1 MAFTESEV
9 IALLAQVFA
18 SSNPNLEVGIGDDA
32 AVIRTSSRTV
42 ITTDMAVEGVH
53 FRLEWSSAFE
63 IGRKI
68 TAANLAD
75 VFSMGAKPTFLVVA
89 ISLTGNE
96 ELEWI
101 KHLANGIAFE
111 ANLVGAAVVG
121 GDLATGA
128 AVTSAITALGEF
140 GDFGEVMDP
149 ILRSGAQ
156 VGDQIYLSN
165 LTGWSRAGLAILEKG
180 LPIESDSAKR
190 AVAAFRAPT
199 LNYAYAANLAKA
211 TAMSDVSDSIVS
223 QAEQMA
229 AASNVK
235 FNLDFNL
242 FQAAADFSELRA
254 LSAELNVSV
263 SDLMLGG
270 GEDHVFM
277 ATGKD
282 LPGLLIGNV
291 SVGSGLSVSGNEKA
305 PDTWRHF
312 D

>member
-32 AVIRTSSRTV
+32 AVIRTSNRTV

-89 ISLTGNE
+89 VSLTGNE

-101 KHLANGIAFE
+101 KNLANGIAFE

-121 GDLATGA
+121 GDLAKGA
-128 AVTSAITALGEF
+128 AVTIAITALGE
-140 GDFGEVMDP
+140 VTDP

-156 VGDQIYLSN
+156 VGDQIYLSS

-190 AVAAFRAPT
+190 AVAAFRSPT
-199 LNYAYAANLAKA
+199 LNYAYAASLAKA
-211 TAMSDVSDSIVS
+211 TAMSDVSDSLIT

-229 AASNVK
+229 AASNVQ
-235 FNLDFNL
+235 FNLDLNL
-242 FQAAADFSELRA
+242 FQAAADFSELRT

-263 SDLMLGG
+263 SEFILGG
-270 GEDHVFM
+270 GEDHVFL

-291 SVGSGLSVSGNEKA
+291 SSGSGLNLSGNEKA

>member
-32 AVIRTSSRTV
+32 AVIRTSNRTV

-53 FRLEWSSAFE
+53 FRLEWSTAFE

-89 ISLTGNE
+89 VSLTGNE
-96 ELEWI
+96 DLEWI
-101 KHLANGIAFE
+101 KNLAKGIAFE
-111 ANLVGAAVVG
+111 ANLVGASVVG
-121 GDLATGA
+121 GDLAKGPG
-128 AVTSAITALGEF
+128 VTIAITALGE
-140 GDFGEVMDP
+140 VADP
-149 ILRSGAQ
+149 ILRSGAKI
-156 VGDQIYLSN
+156 GDQIYLSN
-165 LTGWSRAGLAILEKG
+165 LPGWSRAGLAILEKG
-180 LPIESDSAKR
+180 LTLESESAKR

-199 LNYAYAANLAKA
+199 LNYAYAANLANA
-211 TAMSDVSDSIVS
+211 TAMSDVSDSLTT

-229 AASNVK
+229 AASKVK

-242 FQAAADFSELRA
+242 FLAAADFAELRT
-254 LSAELNVSV
+254 LSHELNVSIA
-263 SDLMLGG
+263 DLILGG
-270 GEDHVFM
+270 GEDHVFL
-277 ATGKD
+277 ATGED
-282 LPGLLIGNV
+282 LPGLLIGQVSEGTGLNV
-291 SVGSGLSVSGNEKA
+291 LGNEKA

>member
-18 SSNPNLEVGIGDDA
+18 SGNTNLEVGIGDDA
-32 AVIRTSSRTV
+32 AVVRTSTRTV

-89 ISLTGNE
+89 VSLTGHE
-96 ELEWI
+96 DLEWI
-101 KHLANGIAFE
+101 KNLAKGIAFE

-121 GDLATGA
+121 GDLAKGA
-128 AVTSAITALGEF
+128 AVTIAITALGEV
-140 GDFGEVMDP
+140 ETA

-156 VGDQIYLSN
+156 VGDQIYISN
-165 LTGWSRAGLAILEKG
+165 LPGWSRAGLAILESS
-180 LPIESDSAKR
+180 LPIETEAAKR

-211 TAMSDVSDSIVS
+211 TAMSDISDCLMM

-229 AASNVK
+229 IASKVK
-235 FNLDFNL
+235 FNLDCDL
-242 FQAAADFSELRA
+242 LQASTDFAELRS
-254 LSAELNVSV
+254 LSEELNISIT
-263 SDLMLGG
+263 DLILGG
-270 GEDHVFM
+270 GEDHVFL
-277 ATGKD
+277 ATGQD
-282 LPGLLIGNV
+282 LPGLLVGSV
-291 SVGSGLSVSGNEKA
+291 SAGSGLTVLGNEKA
-305 PDTWRHF
+305 PDIWRHF
-312 D
+312 K

>member
-1 MAFTESEV
+1 MAFTEGEV

-18 SSNPNLEVGIGDDA
+18 SNNSNLEVGIGDDA
-32 AVIRTSSRTV
+32 AVIRTSERTV

-89 ISLTGNE
+89 VSLTGNE
-96 ELEWI
+96 DLDWI
-101 KHLANGIAFE
+101 ENLAKGIAFE

-121 GDLATGA
+121 GDLTKGA
-128 AVTSAITALGEF
+128 GVTIAITALGEVI
-140 GDFGEVMDP
+140 EP

-156 VGDQIYLSN
+156 VGDQIYISDLP
-165 LTGWSRAGLAILEKG
+165 GWSSAGLVILEKG
-180 LPIESDSAKR
+180 LPIESEIAKR

-199 LNYAYAANLAKA
+199 LNYDYVGNL
-211 TAMSDVSDSIVS
+211 TDVNSMSDVSDSVMT
-223 QAEQMA
+223 QAAQMA
-229 AASNVK
+229 AASSVQ
-235 FNLDFNL
+235 FNLDFSL
-242 FQAAADFSELRA
+242 FQASADFEELRK
-254 LSAELNVSV
+254 LSEELNISIA
-263 SDLMLGG
+263 DLILGG

-277 ATGKD
+277 ATGAD
-282 LPGLLIGNV
+282 LPGLLIGSV
-291 SVGSGLSVSGNEKA
+291 SAGSGLNVLGNEKA

-312 D
+312 E

>member
-18 SSNPNLEVGIGDDA
+18 SSHPNLEVGIGDDA
-32 AVIRTSSRTV
+32 AVIRTSNRTV

-53 FRLEWSSAFE
+53 FRLDWSSAFE

-89 ISLTGNE
+89 VSLTGNE
-96 ELEWI
+96 DLEWI
-101 KHLANGIAFE
+101 KNLAKGVAFE

-121 GDLATGA
+121 GDLAKGA
-128 AVTSAITALGEF
+128 AVTIAITALGE
-140 GDFGEVMDP
+140 VVDP
-149 ILRSGAQ
+149 ILRSGAK

-165 LTGWSRAGLAILEKG
+165 LPGWSRAGLAILEKG
-180 LPIESDSAKR
+180 LATESESAKR

-199 LNYAYAANLAKA
+199 LNYAYAANLARA
-211 TAMSDVSDSIVS
+211 TAMSDVSDSLMT

-229 AASNVK
+229 AASSVK

-242 FQAAADFSELRA
+242 FQAAAEF
-254 LSAELNVSV
+254 AELSTLGEELKISV
-263 SDLMLGG
+263 ADLILGG
-270 GEDHVFM
+270 GDDHVFL

-291 SVGSGLSVSGNEKA
+291 SEGSGLTVLGNEKA

>member
-18 SSNPNLEVGIGDDA
+18 SSDPNLEVGIGDDA
-32 AVIRTSSRTV
+32 AVIRTSNRTV

-89 ISLTGNE
+89 VSLTGNE
-96 ELEWI
+96 ELDWI
-101 KHLANGIAFE
+101 KDLANGIAFE
-111 ANLVGAAVVG
+111 AKLVGASVVG
-121 GDLATGA
+121 GDLAKGSEITI
-128 AVTSAITALGEF
+128 AITALGEVK
-140 GDFGEVMDP
+140 DS

-165 LTGWSRAGLAILEKG
+165 LTGWSRAGLAILEKN
-180 LPIESDSAKR
+180 LPIDSDAAKL

-199 LNYAYAANLAKA
+199 LNYSYVANLAQA
-211 TAMSDVSDSIVS
+211 SALSDVSDSLVT

-229 AASNVK
+229 VASKVEFAIDLK
-235 FNLDFNL
+235 L
-242 FQAAADFSELRA
+242 FEAAADFAELSA
-254 LSAELNVSV
+254 LSQEINISI
-263 SDLMLGG
+263 SDLVLGG
-270 GEDHVFM
+270 GEDHVFL

-282 LPGLLIGNV
+282 LPGLLIGQV
-291 SVGSGLSVSGNEKA
+291 KSGSGLTLQGNEKA

>member
-18 SSNPNLEVGIGDDA
+18 TSNPNLEVGIGDDA
-32 AVIRTSSRTV
+32 AVIRTSNRTV

-53 FRLEWSSAFE
+53 FRQQWSSAFE

-96 ELEWI
+96 DLEWI
-101 KHLANGIAFE
+101 KNLAKGIAFE

-121 GDLATGA
+121 GDLAKGA
-128 AVTSAITALGEF
+128 AVTISITALGE
-140 GDFGEVMDP
+140 VADP
-149 ILRSGAQ
+149 ILRSGAKI
-156 VGDQIYLSN
+156 GDQIYLSN
-165 LTGWSRAGLAILEKG
+165 LPGWSRAGLAILEKG
-180 LPIESDSAKR
+180 IMLESESAKR

-199 LNYAYAANLAKA
+199 LNYTYAANLSKA
-211 TAMSDVSDSIVS
+211 TAMSDVSDSLMT
-223 QAEQMA
+223 QAKQMA
-229 AASNVK
+229 AASKVK

-242 FQAAADFSELRA
+242 FQAAADFAELRT
-254 LSAELNVSV
+254 LSDELNVSIA
-263 SDLMLGG
+263 DLILGG
-270 GEDHVFM
+270 GEDHVFL
-277 ATGKD
+277 ATGED
-282 LPGLLIGNV
+282 LPGLLIGQVSDGTGLNV
-291 SVGSGLSVSGNEKA
+291 LGNEKA

>member
-1 MAFTESEV
+1 
-9 IALLAQVFA
+9 
-18 SSNPNLEVGIGDDA
+18 VGIGDDA
-32 AVIRTSSRTV
+32 AVIRTSNRTV

-89 ISLTGNE
+89 VSLTGNE

-101 KHLANGIAFE
+101 KNLANGIAFE

-121 GDLATGA
+121 GDLAKGA
-128 AVTSAITALGEF
+128 AVTIAITALGE
-140 GDFGEVMDP
+140 VSDP

-165 LTGWSRAGLAILEKG
+165 MTGWSRAGLAILEKG

-190 AVAAFRAPT
+190 AVAAFRSPT
-199 LNYAYAANLAKA
+199 LNYAYAANLVKA
-211 TAMSDVSDSIVS
+211 TAMSDVSDSLIT

-229 AASNVK
+229 AASNVQ
-235 FNLDFNL
+235 FNLDLNL
-242 FQAAADFSELRA
+242 FQAATDFSELRT

-263 SDLMLGG
+263 SHLILGG
-270 GEDHVFM
+270 GEDHVFL

-291 SVGSGLSVSGNEKA
+291 SSGSGLNLSGNEKA

>member
-18 SSNPNLEVGIGDDA
+18 SNNPNLEVGIGDDA
-32 AVIRTSSRTV
+32 AVIRTANRTV

-89 ISLTGNE
+89 VSLTGNE
-96 ELEWI
+96 DLEWI
-101 KHLANGIAFE
+101 KNLAKGIAFE
-111 ANLVGAAVVG
+111 AHLVGAAVVG
-121 GDLATGA
+121 GDLAKGA
-128 AVTSAITALGEF
+128 VVTIAITALGE
-140 GDFGEVMDP
+140 VADP
-149 ILRSGAQ
+149 ILRSGAK

-165 LTGWSRAGLAILEKG
+165 LSGWSRAGLAILEKG
-180 LPIESDSAKR
+180 LPIESESAKR

-199 LNYAYAANLAKA
+199 LNYAYAANLAGA
-211 TAMSDVSDSIVS
+211 TAMSDVSDSLMT

-229 AASNVK
+229 AASSAQ

-242 FQAAADFSELRA
+242 FQAAADFVELRA
-254 LSAELNVSV
+254 LSEEIDVSIA
-263 SDLMLGG
+263 DLILGG
-270 GEDHVFM
+270 GEDHVFL
-277 ATGKD
+277 ATGQD

-291 SVGSGLSVSGNEKA
+291 GAGSGLTVLGNEKA

-312 D
+312 N

>member
-32 AVIRTSSRTV
+32 AVIRTSNRTV

-75 VFSMGAKPTFLVVA
+75 VFSMGAKPTFLVIAV
-89 ISLTGNE
+89 SLTGNE
-96 ELEWI
+96 DLEWI
-101 KHLANGIAFE
+101 KNLAKGIAFE

-121 GDLATGA
+121 GDLAKGA
-128 AVTSAITALGEF
+128 AVTIAITALGEF

-190 AVAAFRAPT
+190 AVAAFRAPI

-242 FQAAADFSELRA
+242 FQAAADFSELRT

-263 SDLMLGG
+263 SDLILGG
-270 GEDHVFM
+270 GEDHVFL

-291 SVGSGLSVSGNEKA
+291 SVGSGLNVSGNEKA

>member
-18 SSNPNLEVGIGDDA
+18 TSNPNLEVGIGDDA
-32 AVIRTSSRTV
+32 AVIRTSNRTV

-53 FRLEWSSAFE
+53 FRQQWSSAFE

-89 ISLTGNE
+89 VSLTGNE
-96 ELEWI
+96 DLEWI
-101 KHLANGIAFE
+101 KNLATGIAFE

-121 GDLATGA
+121 GDLTKGA
-128 AVTSAITALGEF
+128 AVTIAITALGE
-140 GDFGEVMDP
+140 VTDP
-149 ILRSGAQ
+149 ILRSGAK

-165 LTGWSRAGLAILEKG
+165 LPGWSRAGLAILEKG
-180 LPIESDSAKR
+180 LPIETDAAKR

-199 LNYAYAANLAKA
+199 LNYAYAANLANA
-211 TAMSDVSDSIVS
+211 TALSDVSDSLIT

-229 AASNVK
+229 TASNVK
-235 FNLDFNL
+235 FDLDFNL
-242 FQAAADFSELRA
+242 FKAAADFEELRT
-254 LSAELNVSV
+254 LSEELNVSV
-263 SDLMLGG
+263 ADLIFGG
-270 GEDHVFM
+270 GEDHVFL
-277 ATGKD
+277 ATGED

-291 SVGSGLSVSGNEKA
+291 SAGSGLTVLGNEKA